1 VTSGLP
7 TSGQFCDPS
16 GYSDFGAW
24 LQAVGAHY
32 CAE

>member
-7 TSGQFCDPS
+7 TSGQFCNPS

-24 LQAVGAHY
+24 LQGVGGHY
-32 CAE
+32 CAQ